1 MLQQINKKKIL
12 LYFSLFILFGTFNN
26 KNFEITKINQ
36 IEITGLDSRNNLEL
50 VKNLEFLKT
59 RNLFFL
65 DKKEVEEVISLI
77 DLIEKY

>member
-59 RNLFFL
+59 RNLFF
-65 DKKEVEEVISLI
+65 
-77 DLIEKY
+77 